1 LPEIDV
7 DAFIM
12 ERILNS
18 SANHIKQIIYRG
30 FNTTMSVTGES
41 TDILFDSFLI
51 KLIILDSRTS
61 TINDNEYLNKKDLS
75 SIKNTNLNLER
86 LWNYSSHLTHDRNV
100 SCLCWN
106 QQNHVR

>member
-1 LPEIDV
+1 MPEIDV

-18 SANHIKQIIYRG
+18 SANHIKQIVYQG
-30 FNTTMSVTGES
+30 FNTTMSVSGES
-41 TDILFDSFLI
+41 KYFFLFDRFLI
-51 KLIILDSRTS
+51 VILS
-61 TINDNEYLNKKDLS
+61 TIKDNDNEYLNKKDLS

-86 LWNYSSHLTHDRNV
+86 LWNYSNYLTHNRNV

-106 QQNHVR
+106 QENHVR